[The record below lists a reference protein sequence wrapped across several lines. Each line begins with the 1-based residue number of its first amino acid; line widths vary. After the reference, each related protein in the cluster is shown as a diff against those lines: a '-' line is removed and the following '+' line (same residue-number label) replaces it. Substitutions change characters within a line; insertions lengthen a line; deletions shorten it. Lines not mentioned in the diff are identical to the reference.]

1 MTARCRNGHAWTPT
15 AAGDT
20 CPACGASAS
29 PPTTAVLTASPSI
42 DPRTLSAA
50 LPADDTHPAG
60 PPDGSPGPPAD
71 LPELPGYELLDYL
84 GDGGMGRVYKARQ
97 VRLDR
102 LVAVKIVRPDRLA
115 RPGAVERF
123 EREARAVAKLD
134 HPNIVRIHDANEAGD
149 VHFLVMEYL
158 AGTDLSR
165 MVDLRGPLPVAE
177 ACEYARQAA
186 VALGHAHERG
196 LVHRDVKPAN
206 LMVCGGVVKVLD
218 LGLARLRVLDADDED
233 GPPADPGAEVED
245 TLTRDGVAM
254 GTPDY
259 MAPEQAL
266 DTAGADIRADLY
278 SLGCTLYAV
287 LTGEVVFPG
296 GDPLEKARRHAAEE
310 PAPLNVVRP
319 EAPPR
324 LAAVVARMMAKDPAA
339 RYQTPAEVAAAL
351 EPFCR
356 PRARIR
362 RRWFLAAGAFAVAA
376 VLAAVFAWPSKKPDD
391 LPPPIP
397 PTAPGG
403 DQPGHPAPGGPPGA
417 PLRPGAGQIG

>member
-1 MTARCRNGHAWTPT
+1 MTARCRNGHTWKPAS
-15 AAGDT
+15 AADT

-29 PPTTAVLTASPSI
+29 PPTTAALTFAPPT
-42 DPRTLSAA
+42 DARTLSAA
-50 LPADDTHPAG
+50 APPADDTRV
-60 PPDGSPGPPAD
+60 PGPPGVPAAPPAD
-71 LPELPGYELLDYL
+71 VPDLPGYELLDYL

-177 ACEYARQAA
+177 ACGYARQAA
-186 VALGHAHERG
+186 LALGHAHGRG
-196 LVHRDVKPAN
+196 LVHRDIKPAN
-206 LMVCGGVVKVLD
+206 LMVCDGVVKVLD
-218 LGLARLRVLDADDED
+218 LGLARLRAPESLADD
-233 GPPADPGAEVED
+233 GPPAAAGAELVD
-245 TLTRDGVAM
+245 TLTRDGAVM

-266 DTAGADIRADLY
+266 NTAGADIRADLY
-278 SLGCTLYAV
+278 ALGCTLYAV

-296 GDPLEKARRHAAEE
+296 GDALEKAKRHAAEE
-310 PAPLNVVRP
+310 PRPLNAVRP
-319 EAPPR
+319 GVPPK
-324 LAAVVARMMAKDPAA
+324 LAAVVARMMAKAPAD
-339 RYQTPAEVAAAL
+339 RFQTPAEVAAAL

-356 PRARIR
+356 DRGRAR
-362 RRWFLAAGAFAVAA
+362 RWWLVA
-376 VLAAVFAWPSKKPDD
+376 AAVFAIAALVAAVYAWRGEKSDGPGPPAPPDV
-391 LPPPIP
+391 
-397 PTAPGG
+397 GH
-403 DQPGHPAPGGPPGA
+403 PGHPGPTPGDRPGA
-417 PLRPGAGQIG
+417 PPRAGAGQMG

>member
-1 MTARCRNGHAWTPT
+1 MNVRRCRNGHAWESATETP
-15 AAGDT
+15 
-20 CPACGASAS
+20 CPACGAAAS
-29 PPTTAVLTASPSI
+29 PPTTAVLAAPPTDA
-42 DPRTLSAA
+42 RTLSEAA
-50 LPADDTHPAG
+50 PPAEDTRV
-60 PPDGSPGPPAD
+60 PGPPGGVAPPAD
-71 LPELPGYELLDYL
+71 APDLPGYELLAYL

-102 LVAVKIVRPDRLA
+102 LVALKIVRPDRLA

-177 ACEYARQAA
+177 ACDYARQAA
-186 VALGHAHERG
+186 LALGHAHDRG
-196 LVHRDVKPAN
+196 LVHRDIKPAN

-218 LGLARLRVLDADDED
+218 LGLARLRAPDSLADDD
-233 GPPADPGAEVED
+233 PPAAPGAEVLD
-245 TLTRDGVAM
+245 TLTRDGAVM

-266 DTAGADIRADLY
+266 NTAGADIRADLY

-296 GDPLEKARRHAAEE
+296 GDVLDKTRRHAAEE
-310 PAPLNVVRP
+310 PRPLHLVRP
-319 EAPPR
+319 EVPPR
-324 LAAVVARMMAKDPAA
+324 LAAVVARMMAKRPAD
-339 RYQTPAEVAAAL
+339 RYQTPAGVADAL

-356 PRARIR
+356 PRSCWR
-362 RRWFLAAGAFAVAA
+362 RRWAAALVNGS
-376 VLAAVFAWPSKKPDD
+376 L
-391 LPPPIP
+391 
-397 PTAPGG
+397 G
-403 DQPGHPAPGGPPGA
+403 
-417 PLRPGAGQIG
+417 